1 MTNKRSLIRKVY
13 TPGKPADAR
22 TCPKNA
28 CGIFTDKPFSLFI
41 IAAALM
47 VPVCQRDAAKE
58 NTFGLHCVLEYGGFR
73 NGVISNSH

>member
-1 MTNKRSLIRKVY
+1 MTNKPSLARKVY

-22 TCPKNA
+22 TYPKNA

-47 VPVCQRDAAKE
+47 VPMCKRDAAKE
-58 NTFGLHCVLEYGGFR
+58 NTFGLHCALCIRWLR
-73 NGVISNSH
+73 NGIKTNLC